1 MKDYTPYLQTAFRKA
16 THDIL
21 ADVAKNG
28 LTDDAYYM
36 ITFETPN
43 ATIPAF
49 MRPQYPKEMT
59 IILQNQFDNLV
70 VEEDKFS
77 VDLSFGGVA
86 GTVVI
91 PFYTLKA
98 FVDPNAQFGFNFIPT
113 RTAPKNEEPSHRA
126 EVIDLASRR
135 KK

>member
-1 MKDYTPYLQTAFRKA
+1 MKDYTPFLQKAFRVA

-28 LTDDAYYM
+28 LTDGAYYM
-36 ITFETPN
+36 ITFETPE
-43 ATIPAF
+43 AKIPDF
-49 MRPQYPKEMT
+49 MRPQYPQEMT

-70 VEEDKFS
+70 VDDDQFS

-86 GTVVI
+86 STVVV
-91 PFYTLKA
+91 PFHTLKA
-98 FVDPNAQFGFNFIPT
+98 FVDPDAQFGFNFTPIQPPT
-113 RTAPKNEEPSHRA
+113 KEPEHPA

>member
-1 MKDYTPYLQTAFRKA
+1 MKDYTPFLQKAFRIA

-36 ITFETPN
+36 ITFETPD
-43 ATIPAF
+43 ATIPPF

-70 VEEDKFS
+70 VDEDKFS

-86 GTVVI
+86 STVVV
-91 PFYTLKA
+91 PFHTLRA
-98 FVDPNAQFGFNFIPT
+98 FVDPNAQFGFNFTPMPS
-113 RTAPKNEEPSHRA
+113 PKKESKHPA

>member
-1 MKDYTPYLQTAFRKA
+1 MKDYTPFLQKAFRVA

-36 ITFETPN
+36 ITFETPD

-59 IILQNQFDNLV
+59 IILQNQFDNLMV
-70 VEEDKFS
+70 DDDKFS

-86 GTVVI
+86 STVIV
-91 PFYTLKA
+91 PFHTLKA
-98 FVDPNAQFGFNFIPT
+98 FVDPNAQFGFNFTPM
-113 RTAPKNEEPSHRA
+113 PKPEKESEHTA

-135 KK
+135 KKK

>member
-1 MKDYTPYLQTAFRKA
+1 MKDYTPFLQEAFLKT

-21 ADVAKNG
+21 QDVAKNG

-36 ITFETPN
+36 ITFETPE
-43 ATIPAF
+43 ATIPQF
-49 MRPQYPKEMT
+49 MRPQYPEEMT

-70 VEEDKFS
+70 VEKDKFS

-86 GTVVI
+86 STVVI
-91 PFYTLKA
+91 PFHTLKA
-98 FVDPNAQFGFNFIPT
+98 FVDPNAQFGLNFIPT
-113 RTAPKNEEPSHRA
+113 KTSKKESQHPA

>member
-1 MKDYTPYLQTAFRKA
+1 MKDYTPFIQNAFRMA
-16 THDIL
+16 VHDIL

-28 LTDDAYYM
+28 LTDEAYYM
-36 ITFETPN
+36 ITFETPS
-43 ATIPAF
+43 ATIPDF

-70 VEEDKFS
+70 VEKDKFS

-86 GTVVI
+86 STVVV
-91 PFYTLKA
+91 PFNALKA
-98 FVDPNAQFGFNFIPT
+98 FVDPNAQFGFNFVPQVPVAKET
-113 RTAPKNEEPSHRA
+113 EHAA

-135 KK
+135 KKK

>member
-1 MKDYTPYLQTAFRKA
+1 MKDYTPFIQKAFRIA

-36 ITFETPN
+36 ITFETPD

-49 MRPQYPKEMT
+49 MRPQYPQDMT

-70 VEEDKFS
+70 VDEDKFS
-77 VDLSFGGVA
+77 VDLSFGGVSS
-86 GTVVI
+86 TVVV
-91 PFYTLKA
+91 PFHTLKVFA
-98 FVDPNAQFGFNFIPT
+98 DPNAQFGFNFTPT
-113 RTAPKNEEPSHRA
+113 KSPEKKTGHSA

>member
-1 MKDYTPYLQTAFRKA
+1 MKNYTPFLQKAFRIV

-21 ADVAKNG
+21 VDVAKNG
-28 LTDDAYYM
+28 LTDGAYYM
-36 ITFETPN
+36 ITFETPK
-43 ATIPAF
+43 AIIPDF
-49 MRPQYPKEMT
+49 MRPQYPEEMT

-70 VEEDKFS
+70 VDDDKFS

-86 GTVVI
+86 STVVV
-91 PFYTLKA
+91 PFNALKA
-98 FVDPNAQFGFNFIPT
+98 VVDPDAQFGFNFTPIE
-113 RTAPKNEEPSHRA
+113 APKQEPEQVA

>member
-1 MKDYTPYLQTAFRKA
+1 MKDYTPYLQKAFLSA

-21 ADVAKNG
+21 NDVAKNG
-28 LTDDAYYM
+28 LTDGAYYM

-43 ATIPAF
+43 ATMPDFLRA
-49 MRPQYPKEMT
+49 QYPKEMT
-59 IILQNQFDNLV
+59 IILQNQFDNLTV
-70 VEEDKFS
+70 SGHQFS

-86 GTVVI
+86 CTLIV
-91 PFYTLKA
+91 PFVALKA
-98 FVDPNAQFGFNFIPT
+98 FVDPDAQFGFNFTPQQPVSQT
-113 RTAPKNEEPSHRA
+113 DTA

>member
-1 MKDYTPYLQTAFRKA
+1 MKDYTPYLENAFRKA

-49 MRPQYPKEMT
+49 IRPQYPKEMT

-70 VEEDKFS
+70 VDDDKFS
-77 VDLSFGGVA
+77 VDLTFGGVA
-86 GTVVI
+86 STIVV
-91 PFYTLKA
+91 PFYTLKTFA
-98 FVDPNAQFGFNFIPT
+98 DPNAQFGFNFTPT
-113 RTAPKNEEPSHRA
+113 KAPEKEPEHPA

>member
-1 MKDYTPYLQTAFRKA
+1 MKDYTPYLQKAFLIA

-21 ADVAKNG
+21 TDVAKNG
-28 LTDDAYYM
+28 LTDGAYYM
-36 ITFETPN
+36 ITFETPE
-43 ATIPAF
+43 AKIPAF
-49 MRPQYPKEMT
+49 LRPQYPKEMT
-59 IILQNQFDNLV
+59 IILENQFDNLV

-86 GTVVI
+86 STVVI
-91 PFYTLKA
+91 PFHALKA
-98 FVDPNAQFGFNFIPT
+98 FVDPNAQFGFNFTPQKIP
-113 RTAPKNEEPSHRA
+113 PKEPAHSA

>member
-1 MKDYTPYLQTAFRKA
+1 MKDYTPYIQSAFRKA

-36 ITFETPN
+36 ITFETPE
-43 ATIPAF
+43 AKIPDF

-70 VEEDKFS
+70 VEDDKFS

-86 GTVVI
+86 STVVI
-91 PFYTLKA
+91 PFHTLKA
-98 FVDPNAQFGFNFIPT
+98 FVDPNAQFGFNFTPIL
-113 RTAPKNEEPSHRA
+113 AQEKEPEHPA

-135 KK
+135 KKK

>member
-1 MKDYTPYLQTAFRKA
+1 MKDYTPFLQKAFRIV

-36 ITFETPN
+36 ITFETPD
-43 ATIPAF
+43 ATIPNF

-59 IILQNQFDNLV
+59 IILQNQFDNLIV
-70 VEEDKFS
+70 DEDKFS
-77 VDLSFGGVA
+77 VDLSFGGVSS
-86 GTVVI
+86 TVVI

-98 FVDPNAQFGFNFIPT
+98 FVDPNAQFGFNFTPIP
-113 RTAPKNEEPSHRA
+113 PSSKKEETHSA
-126 EVIDLASRR
+126 DVIDLASRR

>member
-1 MKDYTPYLQTAFRKA
+1 MKDYTPFINKAFRVA
-16 THDIL
+16 VHDIL
-21 ADVAKNG
+21 ADVAKHG
-28 LTDDAYYM
+28 LTDGAYYM
-36 ITFETPN
+36 ITFETPK

-70 VEEDKFS
+70 VDDDKFS

-86 GTVVI
+86 STVIV
-91 PFYTLKA
+91 PFCALKA
-98 FVDPNAQFGFNFIPT
+98 FVDPDAQFGFNFTPEQ
-113 RTAPKNEEPSHRA
+113 AVQQEPKPSA

>member
-1 MKDYTPYLQTAFRKA
+1 MKDYTPFLQQAFRKA

-28 LTDDAYYM
+28 LTDGAYYM
-36 ITFETPN
+36 ITFETPE

-70 VEEDKFS
+70 VDEDKFS
-77 VDLSFGGVA
+77 VDLSFGGVSS
-86 GTVVI
+86 TVVV
-91 PFYTLKA
+91 PFHTLKA
-98 FVDPNAQFGFNFIPT
+98 FVDPDAQFGFNFTPT
-113 RTAPKNEEPSHRA
+113 TPPQKEAEHPA

>member
-1 MKDYTPYLQTAFRKA
+1 MKDYTPFFQEAFLKT

-21 ADVAKNG
+21 QDVAKNG

-36 ITFETPN
+36 ITFETPD
-43 ATIPAF
+43 ATIPQF

-86 GTVVI
+86 STVVV
-91 PFYTLKA
+91 PFHTLKA
-98 FVDPNAQFGFNFIPT
+98 FVDPNAQFGFNFMPT
-113 RTAPKNEEPSHRA
+113 PAPKKEPEHPA

>member
-1 MKDYTPYLQTAFRKA
+1 MKDYTPYLQNAFRTA

-28 LTDDAYYM
+28 LTDGAYYV
-36 ITFETPN
+36 ITFETPA
-43 ATIPAF
+43 ATIPDF
-49 MRPQYPKEMT
+49 LRSQYPKEMT

-70 VEEDKFS
+70 VEKDKFS

-86 GTVVI
+86 STIVV
-91 PFYTLKA
+91 PFHALKA
-98 FVDPNAQFGFNFIPT
+98 FADPDAQFGFNFNPDLPT
-113 RTAPKNEEPSHRA
+113 ESKENHPA

-135 KK
+135 KKK

>member
-28 LTDDAYYM
+28 LTDGAYYM
-36 ITFETPN
+36 ITFETPD
-43 ATIPAF
+43 ATIPDF

-70 VEEDKFS
+70 VDNDKFS
-77 VDLSFGGVA
+77 VDLSFGGVSS
-86 GTVVI
+86 TVVV
-91 PFYTLKA
+91 PFHSLKA
-98 FVDPNAQFGFNFIPT
+98 FVDPDAQFGFNFTP
-113 RTAPKNEEPSHRA
+113 TAPQKEAEHPA

-135 KK
+135 RKK

>member
-1 MKDYTPYLQTAFRKA
+1 MKDYTPFIQKAFRTA

-28 LTDDAYYM
+28 LTDGAYYM
-36 ITFETPN
+36 ITFETPE
-43 ATIPAF
+43 ATIPDF

-70 VEEDKFS
+70 VDDDKFS

-86 GTVVI
+86 STVVI
-91 PFYTLKA
+91 PFHTLKA
-98 FVDPNAQFGFNFIPT
+98 FVDPDAQFGFNFTPIS
-113 RTAPKNEEPSHRA
+113 APKKEPEHPA

-135 KK
+135 RKK